1 MANFKNIEL
10 PKMHNVTELE
20 AVSIEQEIKTEERI
34 DAEGEKYSV
43 SFLVINDTEYRVP
56 NSVIQQVQEL
66 IISEGL
72 KTFKVI
78 STGTGMKTRYSVKI
92 LE

>member
-1 MANFKNIEL
+1 MPKFKDVVL

-20 AVSIEQEIKTEERI
+20 AVSVEEDVREEERI
-34 DAEGEKYSV
+34 DAEGEKYTV
-43 SFLVINDTEYRVP
+43 SFLIREDVEYRVP
-56 NSVIQQVQEL
+56 NSVVTQVQEL
-66 IISEGL
+66 MESENL

-78 STGTGMKTRYSVKI
+78 STGTGMKTRYSIKI